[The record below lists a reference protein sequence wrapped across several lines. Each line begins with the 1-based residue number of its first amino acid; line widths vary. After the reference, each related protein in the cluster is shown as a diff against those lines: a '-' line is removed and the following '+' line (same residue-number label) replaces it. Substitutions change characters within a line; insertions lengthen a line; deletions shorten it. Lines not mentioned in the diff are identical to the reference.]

1 MEGLLMNEQRVT
13 HINGYLGLLIT
24 LCLLAGAAWLGL
36 QDHYILTI
44 ILVVIAAILLSSLT
58 IVNPNEG
65 KVVTFFGSYL
75 GTIRDSGL
83 FMTVP
88 FTYKQTISL
97 RVRNFN
103 SQILKVNDSQGNP
116 VEIAAVIV
124 FNVIDTAQALFSVDD
139 YEAFVE
145 IQSEAAIRHVA
156 SEYPYDTLN
165 DDDQLT
171 LRGNPTEV
179 SARLAQE
186 VQERLQV
193 AGVKIIETRLTHLAY
208 ATEIASAM
216 LQKQQSAAILAAR
229 KTIVDGAVS
238 ITNDALN
245 RLASDTGLTLT
256 EQQKLD
262 VINNIMVAIISDRG
276 AQPVLKVGK

>member
-1 MEGLLMNEQRVT
+1 MNEQRVA

-24 LCLLAGAAWLGL
+24 LCLLVGATWLGL
-36 QDHYILTI
+36 HDHYVVTTT
-44 ILVVIAAILLSSLT
+44 LVVIVAILLSSLT

-276 AQPVLKVGK
+276 AQPVLKVSK